1 MTQYTNESISHAFF
15 YKNDDLIKC
24 NHLNL
29 WKQYNVIY
37 SYNTPVAILENDK
50 NNNQVLILSSNN
62 MTQTTSKHLNYI
74 RRAAPCDIVYY
85 PFYYQN
91 QFTCFESVKS
101 DLIVNLDNHKK
112 LENLND
118 CKIFIAYFNILQNL
132 NKYFDLTFYVDVYNT
147 TFLKAGELLPN
158 IKKSESLAKRQAT
171 IKFKKEL
178 KEKFDDFSVDDFLN
192 TSYFN
197 IAELKYL
204 KTQSI
209 DIYNKFLNK
218 FGYFDLIKKVY
229 NRGFNYQIN
238 DILKACLN
246 DCEFSYIYIDD
257 DKIKTSR
264 GITQKIDDVKPFFK
278 LWKNGKL
285 KHGLKIDCYTVL
297 EVNQN
302 YVKIG
307 CHKIPVENLNNV
319 YNVLFN

>member
-37 SYNTPVAILENDK
+37 SYYTPIAILENDK
-50 NNNQVLILSSNN
+50 NNNQILILSSNN
-62 MTQTTSKHLNYI
+62 MTSTTSKHLNYI
-74 RRAAPCDIVYY
+74 RRAAPCDIIYY
-85 PFYYQN
+85 PFYYGN
-91 QFTCFESVKS
+91 NFKNFDSLKN
-101 DLIVNLDNHKK
+101 DLIENLDHYKDLN
-112 LENLND
+112 NVND
-118 CKIFIAYFNILQNL
+118 CKNFIAYFNVLQNL
-132 NKYFDLTFYVDVYNT
+132 NEYFNLDFYIDVYNT
-147 TFLKAGELLPN
+147 TFLKANESLPA

-178 KEKFDDFSVDDFLN
+178 KEKFDNFSVDDFLN
-192 TSYFN
+192 NWFTKK
-197 IAELKYL
+197 ELDFL

-218 FGYFDLIKKVY
+218 YGYFDLIKKIY
-229 NRGFNYQIN
+229 NHTFRYEIN
-238 DILKACLN
+238 NILKACLK
-246 DCEFSYIYIDD
+246 DSEYSYLYIED

-264 GITQKIDDVKPFFK
+264 GITQKIDDIKPFFK

-302 YVKIG
+302 YIKIG
-307 CHKIPVENLNNV
+307 CHKIPVDNLNAV